1 LTWKEGFLEHKSIY
15 QKQKTTSTPQV
26 AMEEMKRQ
34 LKRDLLG
41 DLKPI
46 LEVDGIQFPDTAGV
60 MSEEE
65 RRSSLTSI
73 AVTPITKEQMSNQVP
88 TGGG

>member
-15 QKQKTTSTPQV
+15 QKRKTTSTPQV